1 MFEAS
6 VGEAQ
11 HHENLTIFPILAEA
25 DRDLPYLLMADA
37 MATGVLTIQEV
48 GDGQVPLLQATNKAL
63 DPILILDGEQL
74 IGAKQNRMT
83 NRSIILPAES
93 VTKIPVSCMEHGRWH
108 FVGDE
113 FATAPQHAPSKV
125 RRKARE
131 TEARSAKRARDAE
144 ARGHRA
150 PSSYMDLADAQGE
163 VWSEIRELSQTMG
176 SHSRT
181 GALDTVYEDHRGQM
195 DRWLQAFPRLPRQ
208 VGIMAF
214 LGTTPLGMDALG
226 SPRQYGP
233 LHARIL
239 TGYVL
244 DAMDE
249 LGGGGRRRG
258 RRKTR
263 GKSVPSREAENFLG
277 KIQDA
282 RRTPSESVGSG
293 TYRILDGVV
302 LGGELVENGH
312 LVHLSAFPNLN
323 ASGQGDES
331 PEDTPT
337 RPIARPSH
345 RRRSF

>member
-1 MFEAS
+1 MFNAS
-6 VGEAQ
+6 LSDAQ
-11 HHENLTIFPILAEA
+11 HHENLTLFPILAEA

-37 MATGVLTIQEV
+37 MATQVLTITEV
-48 GDGQVPLLQATNKAL
+48 GDGEVPLLQATNMAL

-83 NRSIILPAES
+83 NRSIILPPES
-93 VTKIPVSCMEHGRWH
+93 VTTIPVSCMEHGRWH

-113 FATAPQHAPSKV
+113 FAPAPQHAPSKV

-163 VWSEIRELSQTMG
+163 VWNEIRELSQTMG

-195 DRWLQAFPRLPRQ
+195 ERWIHAFPSLPNQ
-208 VGIMAF
+208 VGLMAF
-214 LGTTPLGMDALG
+214 LDAIPLGMDALG
-226 SPRQYGP
+226 SPKQYGP

-249 LGGGGRRRG
+249 LGGGGRRG
-258 RRKTR
+258 GGTKTR
-263 GKSVPSREAENFLG
+263 GKSAQPREAESFLR
-277 KIQDA
+277 KIRDA

-293 TYRILDGVV
+293 KYRILDGAVF
-302 LGGELVENGH
+302 GGELVEKGH

-323 ASGQGDES
+323 AAGQGNES
-331 PEDTPT
+331 PEDTPAT
-337 RPIARPSH
+337 PIARPSH